1 MNKNGE
7 SMTLN
12 KSFIET
18 QFPVSKLS
26 KESYKERKAGSNQT
40 LTGLGKWWGRKP
52 LVLVR
57 ATILGLLMPTTNNPK
72 KDMEIFLKIMTMDNE
87 GLILRKNKKL
97 TTNQLFENIKKESEK
112 EKYFKIE
119 NDEFIPVFKS
129 GLSQKDKNELHLK
142 IFQKTSYDEKLTLCL
157 RPEEVVPSENAWK
170 EINKHLGTKVK
181 NLQELIQE
189 LGERKFGK
197 KPCIGDAFSG
207 GGSIP
212 FEVGRMGAD
221 VFASDLNPL
230 ACLLTWAGLNI
241 LNKSD
246 EEIEKLKDYQ
256 ERIFDAVC
264 EQVEEWGLENNEQG
278 MKAKYY
284 LYCNESK
291 CPECKTLVP
300 LSPNFIISKK
310 YKVVSQLEYN
320 ETKQNFDII
329 VKSNASKED
338 MKNASKYATI
348 QSGSLACPKCGKTTP
363 ISSLRNDKRGE
374 NGTTV
379 YGLRKWEKNEFL
391 PRTDDIFQERL
402 YCIKYIDKFDTKTW
416 EDVLKK
422 PAPATDACYG
432 KVYYFAPTE
441 QDLQRENKVIELLQK
456 RFEVWQNKGFLP
468 EMRIEEGA
476 KTDEP
481 IRTRGWQY
489 WHQLFN
495 PRQLLVH
502 GLFMEKM
509 NEMAESKEAKVLGML
524 GMNTLG
530 NKNSKLSIWDSGSE
544 KGIQTFANQ
553 ALNTLFNYSTRTM
566 STNFTAW
573 MFQIRNYP
581 FKNKS
586 NIITKDARH
595 LTDKCDV
602 WITDPPY
609 ADAINYHE
617 LSEFFLAWDAKQV
630 QNIFPYWY
638 ADTKRALA
646 VKGTGKFFNECMVEI
661 YSNLAKNM
669 PDNGMQVVM
678 FTHQDV
684 SVWADL
690 TYILWG
696 SGLRAASAWNIATET
711 ESGGLKSGNYVK
723 GTVLLVLRKQSSNEL
738 AFQDELYD
746 EIKKEVIGMIDSM
759 RVLDDKEEPNFTD
772 ADYLL
777 ASYASALKVIT
788 TYKEI
793 DGIDLHYWLNKDRDS
808 SDEENPVENLLRKAV
823 RIAYDYLIP
832 EGFDKLIWQDL
843 KEDERFFIRALE
855 LEMNG
860 ENRNSA
866 YQELARGFGVTDYK
880 EMFADLTANNVKL
893 KTPIDYKMRFLDT
906 EGFGST
912 VLRKVFV
919 GIYETSKSE
928 STREGIHYLQ
938 NAFSDNKYYFHKKM
952 MIELLD
958 FISKAEYASDL
969 VNWHKPAHF
978 AKLLKEALKNEGA

>member
-1 MNKNGE
+1 
-7 SMTLN
+7 MTIN
-12 KSFIET
+12 RSFIET

-57 ATILGLLMPTTNNPK
+57 ATILGLLMPTTDNPK

-97 TTNQLFENIKKESEK
+97 TTKQLFENTKESEK

-119 NDEFIPVFKS
+119 NDQFIPAFKS
-129 GLSQKDKNELHLK
+129 GLSQKDKNELHLI
-142 IFQKTSYDEKLTLCL
+142 IFKNASYDDKLSLCL
-157 RPEEVVPSENAWK
+157 RPEEVTPSENAWK
-170 EINKHLGTKVK
+170 EINEHLGTKVK
-181 NLQELIQE
+181 NLQELIQV
-189 LGERKFGK
+189 LGERTFGK
-197 KPCIGDAFSG
+197 KPRIGDAFAG

-212 FEVGRMGAD
+212 FEAGRMGAD

-246 EEIEKLKDYQ
+246 EEIETLKDYE

-264 EQVEEWGLENNEQG
+264 GQVEKWGLENNEKG

-300 LSPNFIISKK
+300 LSPNWIISKK
-310 YKVVSQLEYN
+310 YKVVAQLEYSEAN
-320 ETKQNFDII
+320 QNFDII
-329 VKSNASKED
+329 VISNASKED
-338 MKNASKYATI
+338 MKNSSKYATI
-348 QSGSLACPKCGKTTP
+348 QSGSLACPHCGKTTP
-363 ISSLRNDKRGE
+363 IASLRNDRRGE
-374 NGTTV
+374 NGKTV
-379 YGLRKWEKNEFL
+379 YGLSKWKKNEFL
-391 PRTDDIFQERL
+391 PRPEDIFQERL

-432 KVYYFAPTE
+432 KVYYLAPTE
-441 QDLQRENKVIELLQK
+441 QDLQRENKVIELLQE
-456 RFEVWQNKGFLP
+456 RFEDWQNKGFLP
-468 EMRIEEGA
+468 EMRIEEGYN
-476 KTDEP
+476 TSQI
-481 IRTRGWQY
+481 IRERGWQY

-495 PRQLLVH
+495 PRQLLIH
-502 GLFMEKM
+502 GLFMGKI
-509 NEMAESKEAKVLGML
+509 NEMAECEDEEVLGIIGINNL
-524 GMNTLG
+524 A
-530 NKNSKLSIWDSGSE
+530 NKDSKIVVWDVGRDTASQS
-544 KGIQTFANQ
+544 FNNQ
-553 ALNTLFNYSTRTM
+553 ALNTLFNFPVRTLSTIYS
-566 STNFTAW
+566 SWLFE
-573 MFQIRNYP
+573 FKNYP
-581 FKNKS
+581 FNNKS
-586 NIITKDARH
+586 NIITKDARQFSN
-595 LTDKCDV
+595 KCDLWV
-602 WITDPPY
+602 TDPPY
-609 ADAINYHE
+609 SDAVNYHE
-617 LSEFFLAWDAKQV
+617 LSEFFLAWDAKQLQKV
-630 QNIFPYWY
+630 FPHWY

-646 VKGTGKFFNECMVEI
+646 VKGTGKAFNESMVEI
-661 YSNLAKNM
+661 YSNLTKNM

-684 SVWADL
+684 SVWAEL

-696 SGLRAASAWNIATET
+696 SGLKVTSAWNIATET

-723 GTVLLVLRKQSSNEL
+723 GTVLLVLRKQTSNDL
-738 AFQDELYD
+738 AFQDDLYD

-759 RVLDDKEEPNFTD
+759 RFLDDKEEPNFTD

-808 SDEENPVENLLRKAV
+808 SNEGNPVENLLRKAR

-843 KEDERFFIRALE
+843 KEEERFFIRALE

-860 ENRNSA
+860 ESRNSA
-866 YQELARGFGVTDYK
+866 YMELARGFGVSDYK
-880 EMFADLTANNVKL
+880 DMFADLTANKVKL

-906 EGFGST
+906 EGFGLT

-928 STREGIHYLQ
+928 STREGVHYLQ
-938 NAFSDNKYYFHKKM
+938 NAFADNQFYFLKKM

-969 VNWHKPAHF
+969 ANWHKPAHF
-978 AKLLKEALKNEGA
+978 AKLLKEALKNEGV

>member
-1 MNKNGE
+1 
-7 SMTLN
+7 MTLN

-26 KESYKERKAGSNQT
+26 KESYKERKAGGNQT

-57 ATILGLLMPTTNNPK
+57 ATILGLLMPTTDYPE

-97 TTNQLFENIKKESEK
+97 TTKQLFENTKENEK
-112 EKYFKIE
+112 QKYFKME
-119 NDEFIPVFKS
+119 DDEFIPSFKS
-129 GLSQKDKNELHLK
+129 GLSQKDKNKLHLK
-142 IFQKTSYDEKLTLCL
+142 LFRKTSYDKKLKLCL
-157 RPEEVVPSENAWK
+157 RPEEVEPSENTWK
-170 EINKHLGTKVK
+170 EINKHLDTKVK

-189 LGERKFGK
+189 LGERKFRRK
-197 KPCIGDAFSG
+197 IRIGDAFSG

-212 FEVGRMGAD
+212 FEAGRIGAD

-246 EEIEKLKDYQ
+246 EEIEPLKNFQ

-264 EQVEEWGLENNEQG
+264 EQVEEWGLENNEKG

-291 CPECKTLVP
+291 CPECGTLVP
-300 LSPNFIISKK
+300 LSPNWIISKK
-310 YKVVSQLEYN
+310 YKVVAQLEYN
-320 ETKQNFDII
+320 EIKQNFDII
-329 VKSNASKED
+329 VKSSASKED

-348 QSGSLACPKCGKTTP
+348 QSGSLSCPKCGKTTP
-363 ISSLRNDKRGE
+363 ISSLRNDRRGE
-374 NGTTV
+374 NGNTV
-379 YGLRKWEKNEFL
+379 YGLRKWKKNEFL
-391 PRTDDIFQERL
+391 PRPDDIFQERL

-432 KVYYFAPTE
+432 KVYYLAPTE

-456 RFEVWQNKGFLP
+456 RFEDWQNKGFLP
-468 EMRIEEGA
+468 EMRIEKGYNTSQILRE
-476 KTDEP
+476 
-481 IRTRGWQY
+481 RGWQY

-502 GLFMEKM
+502 GLFMEKII
-509 NEMAESKEAKVLGML
+509 EMAESEDEKVIGLLGV
-524 GMNTLG
+524 
-530 NKNSKLSIWDSGSE
+530 NKCNDWDTKLSRWTTADDRGKNI
-544 KGIQTFANQ
+544 FYNQ
-553 ALNTLFNYSTRTM
+553 ALNTLFNYTTRAM
-566 STNFTAW
+566 SSLYTSWVFEL
-573 MFQIRNYP
+573 RNYP

-586 NIITKDARH
+586 NIVTNDSRQIHDN
-595 LTDKCDV
+595 CDL

-609 ADAINYHE
+609 ADAVNYHE
-617 LSEFFLAWDAKQV
+617 LSEFFLAWDAKQL
-630 QNIFPYWY
+630 QNIFPHWY

-646 VKGTGKFFNECMVEI
+646 VKGTGKSFNESMVEI

-696 SGLRAASAWNIATET
+696 SSLRVTAAWNIATET
-711 ESGGLKSGNYVK
+711 ESSGLKSGNYIK
-723 GTVLLVLRKQSSNEL
+723 GTVLLVLRKQTSNEL

-788 TYKEI
+788 IYKEI
-793 DGIDLHYWLNKDRDS
+793 DGIDLHYWLNKDREL
-808 SDEENPVENLLRKAV
+808 SDEENPVEILINKAK

-843 KEDERFFIRALE
+843 KEEERFFIRALE

-866 YQELARGFGVTDYK
+866 YQELARGFGVSDYK
-880 EMFADLTANNVKL
+880 DMFANLTANKVKL

-912 VLRKVFV
+912 VLRKLFV

-938 NAFSDNKYYFHKKM
+938 NAFADNQFYFNKKM
-952 MIELLD
+952 MIEVLD
-958 FISKAEYASDL
+958 FITKAEYASDL
-969 VNWHKPAHF
+969 ANWHKPAHF
-978 AKLLKEALKNEGA
+978 AKLLKEALKNEGV